1 MCIRKLL
8 AWSKEQLWAYLPA
21 PDCSREPCV
30 PASLVPTE
38 QRADLDVG
46 S

>member
-1 MCIRKLL
+1 MGLS
-8 AWSKEQLWAYLPA
+8 AA
-21 PDCSREPCV
+21 PDCSQEPCV
-30 PASLVPTE
+30 PAPLVPTE